1 MRLGTY
7 SFGTGD
13 RFGRQGAA
21 QLGAVRDAVDA
32 GAAVVPVWNKS
43 HREHA
48 IIGSS
53 PGDVRREADAAVREL
68 GWVGSYY
75 VDADHVKLD
84 TVELFMEASD
94 FFTLDVAD
102 YTGTPAPAEEI
113 RRFVDGARR
122 YAGSLSLPMASRSL
136 EITAE
141 QIERIAEKYLR
152 AVMEAGNIYRRI
164 AEVKGEDHFVAEVSM
179 DETDRP
185 QTPVE
190 LLFILLAVAGENIR
204 AQTIAPKFSGRFN
217 KGVDYAGEVDDF
229 AREFDDDLSVIAF
242 AVEEFGLP
250 DNLKLSVHSGSD
262 KFAIYPVINRLLEKH
277 DAGLHLKTAGTTWLE
292 EVAGLAEAGGGGLA
306 IAAEIYD
313 RAMAR
318 FDELCEPYAPVIDI
332 DRSNLPD
339 PASVKGWSGADVVAA
354 LEHNQSCPA
363 YNRDFRQ
370 LVHVAYKIAAEMGDR
385 FTDALVENRETIA
398 RRVRENIRDR
408 HLLPLFRR

>member
-1 MRLGTY
+1 MRLETY

-21 QLGAVRDAVDA
+21 QLGAIRDAADA

-43 HREHA
+43 HREHM
-48 IIGSS
+48 IIGSA

-68 GWVGSYY
+68 GWEGSYY
-75 VDADHVKLD
+75 VDADHVGLE
-84 TVELFMEASD
+84 TVELFMAASD
-94 FFTLDVAD
+94 FFTLDVAA
-102 YTGTPAPAEEI
+102 YTNTPAPPEEI

-122 YAGSLSLPMASRSL
+122 YAGSLSLPMAARSL
-136 EITAE
+136 EITPE

-164 AEVKGEDHFVAEVSM
+164 AEAKGEDHFVAEVSM

-185 QTPVE
+185 QSPVE
-190 LLFILLAVAGENIR
+190 LLFILLAVAGEHIR
-204 AQTIAPKFSGRFN
+204 AQAIAPKFSGRFN
-217 KGVDYAGEVDDF
+217 KGVDYVGDVEEF
-229 AREFDDDLSVIAF
+229 EREFDEDLSVIAF

-250 DNLKLSVHSGSD
+250 ENLKLSVHSGSD
-262 KFAIYPVINRLLEKH
+262 KFAIYPAINRLLEKH

-306 IAAEIYD
+306 IAAEIYG
-313 RAMAR
+313 RAMER

-332 DRSNLPD
+332 DRANLPD

-354 LEHNQSCPA
+354 LEHNQSCPS

-370 LVHVAYKIAAEMGDR
+370 LFHVAYKVAAEMGDR
-385 FTDALVENRETIA
+385 FTDALAENRETIA